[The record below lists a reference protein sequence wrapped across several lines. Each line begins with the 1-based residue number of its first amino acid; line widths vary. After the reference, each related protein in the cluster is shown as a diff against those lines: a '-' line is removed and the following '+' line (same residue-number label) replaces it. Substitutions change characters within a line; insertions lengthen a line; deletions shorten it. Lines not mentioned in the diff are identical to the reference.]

1 MSKYQETI
9 ELLKNLGA
17 CVVVGFLIGC
27 GMVIG
32 QHASAFVFGD
42 PVKKL
47 EITVTP

>member
-1 MSKYQETI
+1 MTQKEETI

-17 CVVVGFLIGC
+17 CLIVGFLFGF
-27 GMVIG
+27 GTVIG

>member
-1 MSKYQETI
+1 MEKEETI
-9 ELLKNLGA
+9 KLKHLA
-17 CVVVGFLIGC
+17 TCLVVGFLIGG